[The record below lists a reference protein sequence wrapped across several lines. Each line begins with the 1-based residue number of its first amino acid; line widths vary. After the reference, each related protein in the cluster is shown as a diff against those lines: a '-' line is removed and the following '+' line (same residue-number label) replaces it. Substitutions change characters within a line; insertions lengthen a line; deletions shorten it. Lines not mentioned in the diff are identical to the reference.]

1 MTTIIVK
8 PAKDNAKTRR
18 YRQRGELMARRREHA
33 ALAFKISK
41 AWAKLT
47 HVDRPFVKAAEPE
60 YSGSVCLQNVA
71 LFNAGHR
78 SVRKNVTHIIK

>member
-47 HVDRPFVKAAEPE
+47 HVDLPKRSEPE
-60 YSGSVCLQNVA
+60 YSGSVCLPQVA

-78 SVRKNVTHIIK
+78 KSENGTAR